1 MFHTIDGKKPAV
13 LDRTL
18 GELGI
23 PPWDVL
29 CGRSGLDQRFYEFR
43 GDAPLVLGPLE
54 FGEGA

>member
-1 MFHTIDGKKPAV
+1 V

-29 CGRSGLDQRFYEFR
+29 AGRCGGQQAFYEFA
-43 GDAPLVLGPLE
+43 GDRAAVLGTITVNGLK
-54 FGEGA
+54 

>member
-1 MFHTIDGKKPAV
+1 V

-29 CGRSGLDQRFYEFR
+29 CGRAGLDQRFYEFR
-43 GDAPLVLGPLE
+43 GDAALVLGPLAS
-54 FGEGA
+54 GEIRAGAKP